1 MAPAANTNLALLEI
15 RGAAAEMFTA
25 RAIWGTRVIAEASR
39 ENMIVIDEEMA
50 NLGVSSR
57 GIEWDSP

>member
-25 RAIWGTRVIAEASR
+25 RATWGIRVIAEASR
-39 ENMIVIDEEMA
+39 ENMIMGPV
-50 NLGVSSR
+50 LKVPCQR
-57 GIEWDSP
+57 W